1 MAGCTPCSHG
11 RPSTASIANST
22 TQKSHT
28 CITPGANSTR
38 TLRAR
43 PWLARNSSSAI
54 RTYNRWLVSNTS
66 PASLA
71 TVADRKQCEAPLST
85 SATHLRCARPMV
97 HSSSN
102 SCSPAAPPTAMLPA
116 GEPTFP
122 AGKRPAP
129 PLYHED
135 FTDNAG
141 PAAAPDSGLLLA
153 AANGCIAGAGWAA
166 AHMCHE

>member
-11 RPSTASIANST
+11 RPNMASIANGT

-28 CITPGANSTR
+28 CITPGANSTHK
-38 TLRAR
+38 LRVR
-43 PWLARNSSSAI
+43 PWLARNLPSAI
-54 RTYNRWLVSNTS
+54 RTDNRWLVSNTS

-71 TVADRKQCEAPLST
+71 TVADRKQCEAPLSM

-122 AGKRPAP
+122 AGNRPAP
-129 PLYHED
+129 QLYRED
-135 FTDNAG
+135 FTSKASS
-141 PAAAPDSGLLLA
+141 AAAPDSCPLLA
-153 AANGCIAGAGWAA
+153 AANGCIAGAG
-166 AHMCHE
+166 